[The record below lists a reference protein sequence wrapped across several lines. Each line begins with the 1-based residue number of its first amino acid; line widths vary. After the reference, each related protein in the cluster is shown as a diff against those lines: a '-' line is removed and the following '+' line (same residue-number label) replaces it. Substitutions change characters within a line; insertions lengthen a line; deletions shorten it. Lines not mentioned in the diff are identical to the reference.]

1 MMIRVESKKIRPED
15 CKILARITSSAR
27 EKTPLESGK
36 SIEEIAAN
44 IERNSSSD
52 EVQILVARDDNGVIL
67 GWISFYVGIP
77 PMAFIDGFMPIVDSE
92 YEPEKTAL
100 SLIEAAK
107 RDIVG
112 RGYTRIEIEMKL
124 QTNAHRALS
133 KEFVDWY
140 EKCDFQFAAEEAHM
154 CSNLTSLSLP
164 SLRPPKNCILRRLSE
179 VSYEQL
185 ERAGFQA
192 FENSKDDLF
201 HSESHAEQEV
211 ELKHFFDVSRPFIE
225 SASLI
230 LERDGKIVGFVIT
243 RMRDNDAEI
252 GPVGLIPEARGQ
264 GLASYLLAYALKS
277 LRSNGLKSATLDMS
291 IANLPARILYKKYGF
306 EEMYYQQ
313 FYFWS
318 PDISK

>member
-1 MMIRVESKKIRPED
+1 MIRVESKQLRPED

-36 SIEEIAAN
+36 SVEEITAD
-44 IERNSSSD
+44 IEKISSSD

-124 QTNAHRALS
+124 QTDAHRALS
-133 KEFVDWY
+133 KGFVNWY
-140 EKCDFQFAAEEAHM
+140 EKCDFRFAAEEAHM
-154 CSNLTSLSLP
+154 RSNLTSLSLP
-164 SLRPPKNCILRRLSE
+164 RLRPPKNCTLRKLSE

-185 ERAGFQA
+185 EIAGFQT
-192 FENSKDDLF
+192 FENSNDDLF
-201 HSESHAEQEV
+201 HSESRAEQEV
-211 ELKHFFDVSRPFIE
+211 EVKHFFEGSRPFIE
-225 SASLI
+225 NASFA
-230 LERDGKIVGFVIT
+230 LERDRKIVGFVIT
-243 RMRDNDAEI
+243 RVRDNEAEI
-252 GPVGLIPEARGQ
+252 GPIGLIPEARGQ
-264 GLASYLLAYALKS
+264 GLASYLLAYALKN
-277 LRSNGLKSATLDMS
+277 LRSSGLKRATLDMS
-291 IANLPARILYKKYGF
+291 ITNLPAKILYKKYGF
-306 EEMYYQQ
+306 EELYCQQ

-318 PDISK
+318 TDISK

>member
-1 MMIRVESKKIRPED
+1 MIQVESKQLRPED

-44 IERNSSSD
+44 IERISSSD
-52 EVQILVARDDNGVIL
+52 EEQILVARDENGDIL

-77 PMAFIDGFMPIVDSE
+77 PMAFIDGFMPIVDSK

-124 QTNAHRALS
+124 QTDAHRALS
-133 KEFVDWY
+133 KWFVDWY

-154 CSNLTSLSLP
+154 RSNLTSLSLP
-164 SLRPPKNCILRRLSE
+164 TLRPPKNCILRKLSE
-179 VSYEQL
+179 ASYEQL
-185 ERAGFQA
+185 ERAGFQT

-201 HSESHAEQEV
+201 HSESRAEQEV

-225 SASLI
+225 NASFV

-243 RMRDNDAEI
+243 RMRDNEAEI
-252 GPVGLIPEARGQ
+252 GPIGLIPEARGQ
-264 GLASYLLAYALKS
+264 GLASYLLAYALKNLMS
-277 LRSNGLKSATLDMS
+277 SGLKRATLDMS
-291 IANLPARILYKKYGF
+291 ITNLPAKILYKKYGF
-306 EEMYYQQ
+306 EELYTQQ

-318 PDISK
+318 PDIFE

>member
-1 MMIRVESKKIRPED
+1 MIQVESKQLRPED

-36 SIEEIAAN
+36 SIEEIAVD
-44 IERNSSSD
+44 IEKISSSHED
-52 EVQILVARDDNGVIL
+52 QLLVARDDKGVIL

-77 PMAFIDGFMPIVDSE
+77 PMAFIDGFMPIVDSR

-107 RDIVG
+107 RNIVG

-124 QTNAHRALS
+124 QTDGHRALS
-133 KEFVDWY
+133 KGFVDWY

-154 CSNLTSLSLP
+154 RSNLTSLSLP
-164 SLRPPKNCILRRLSE
+164 SLRPPRNCILRRLSE

-185 ERAGFQA
+185 ETAGFQA

-201 HSESHAEQEV
+201 HSESHAEQKV
-211 ELKHFFDVSRPFIE
+211 ELKYFFDVSRPFIE
-225 SASLI
+225 NASFI

-243 RMRDNDAEI
+243 RMRDNEAEI
-252 GPVGLIPEARGQ
+252 GPIGFIPEARGQ
-264 GLASYLLAYALKS
+264 GLASYLLASALRN
-277 LRSNGLKSATLDMS
+277 LRSNGLISATLDVS
-291 IANLPARILYKKYGF
+291 IANLPAKKLYRKYGF
-306 EEMYYQQ
+306 DEMYYQQ